1 MLLELT
7 TVTTTNILEIP
18 PQEPTF
24 PLYRIISD
32 LKKMGLDLKKGLDII
47 LSNPPANVRSDL
59 GRIEKIDPTKLELKT
74 RYEEVYNNILRLLS
88 LLDFNSKALQ
98 NVEANIQVLDDN
110 EEIKTIKYTE
120 DSQLVYSRASLV
132 RALGDLSKINLEI
145 LDQIAENI
153 ETQSNQLDHTMDFSL
168 DGLIPPSDI
177 KMGLVDIVGMSKMPK
192 KVGDVAINKLIKY
205 LNWQVEI
212 FSERYPDFK
221 FYIHRYGG
229 DEFQIY
235 VRSVNDDYSEL
246 DKVYDQFKAACLNTD
261 NLENNHKAEYILPI
275 KTYINVENRSD
286 LTTQTDLKIRCED
299 VYQPDARDVVGRLIW
314 QRYVQQG
321 LFLPAKEIIKL
332 TSHLLGQPKSKELLQ
347 ELILEIRL
355 YQQNLK
361 PFGLEQQDKKP
372 NAELIK
378 SKMAEIVGG
387 YPFLTSLFD
396 EIFLLETQVF
406 GCSEDGLLNDSIILE
421 RLIAGIMRTGINPL
435 LGNINFPE
443 IFLKWLKQTDPKQR
457 GVEVYLETKFKPIN
471 DVCHTTGDE
480 IITDSATKWLKEMF
494 REFRHA
500 NPEEQTRIDRL
511 DQDKHSLP
519 IDYIP
524 VEFRPYLILTQD
536 GGSIKLALSR
546 HNYQP
551 TDLQD
556 SAKISHKLL
565 KWIVSTVDSNISKIP
580 IVLEGQYVNIFSNAT
595 LVNPNVAFFEL
606 KTFGFVRAED
616 QSISFEPDDLNH
628 RHADLKYI
636 IKLVQEFTNLDQLKL
651 NFILNNILTNQIQN
665 NDEVVFTDGTQKFLL
680 STWTDKKRGIG
691 NCDKYLKVLNTL
703 IPLETDLEK
712 KAKLESLKT
721 FFVQI
726 RNLQIQQETEGK
738 QVIYTVE
745 ILDMWSE

>member
-1 MLLELT
+1 MLSALEKAPK
-7 TVTTTNILEIP
+7 TTTSLEIP
-18 PQEPTF
+18 SQEPMF
-24 PLYRIISD
+24 SLAGIIID
-32 LKKMGLDLKKGLDII
+32 LKKMGLDLEKGLDII
-47 LSNPPANVRSDL
+47 LSNSPANVRSDL
-59 GRIEKIDPTKLELKT
+59 DRIDNINIIARKLKA
-74 RYEEVYNNILRLLS
+74 RYSEVYNDVLRLLS
-88 LLDFNSKALQ
+88 LLDFDSKALQ
-98 NVEANIQVLDDN
+98 NVEANVQVLDDN
-110 EEIKTIKYTE
+110 EVIKTIKYTE

-145 LDQIAENI
+145 LAQIPENI
-153 ETQSNQLDHTMDFSL
+153 KTETNQQNLTIDFSP
-168 DGLIPPSDI
+168 DDLIPPSDI

-205 LNWQVEI
+205 LNNQAEL
-212 FSERYPDFK
+212 FSEHYPDFK

-235 VRSVNDDYSEL
+235 VRSVKNDYNEL
-246 DKVYDQFKAACLNTD
+246 DKVYGQFKAACLNTD
-261 NLENNHKAEYILPI
+261 NPENNHKAEYILPI
-275 KTYINVENRSD
+275 ETYVNVENRSD

-332 TSHLLGQPKSKELLQ
+332 KSHLLGQPKSKELLQ
-347 ELILEIRL
+347 ELILEIKL

-361 PFGLEQQDKKP
+361 PFGLEQKDKNP
-372 NAELIK
+372 NAELIA
-378 SKMAEIVGG
+378 SKMAEIVRG
-387 YPFLTSLFD
+387 YPFLTSFFD

-406 GCSEDGLLNDSIILE
+406 GCNEDGLLNDSIILE

-457 GVEVYLETKFKPIN
+457 GVEFYLENKFKPIN

-480 IITDSATKWLKEMF
+480 IIRQSAIRWLKEMF

-500 NPEEQTRIDRL
+500 NPEEQARIDQL
-511 DQDKHSLP
+511 EKDKHSLP

-536 GGSIKLALSR
+536 GGSIKLTLSK

-551 TDLQD
+551 TDLKN
-556 SAKISHKLL
+556 SAEISHQLL
-565 KWIVSTVDSNISKIP
+565 KWIVSTVDSDISKMP
-580 IVLEGQYVNIFSNAT
+580 IVLEDQCVNIFSNAT

-606 KTFGFVRAED
+606 KKFGFIRAED
-616 QSISFEPDDLNH
+616 QSISFEQDDLNH

-636 IKLVQEFTNLDQLKL
+636 IKLVQEFTNLDQPKL
-651 NFILNNILTNQIQN
+651 NCILNNILTNQIQNN

-680 STWTDKKRGIG
+680 STWMDKKRGIG

-721 FFVQI
+721 FFVLM
-726 RNLQIQQETEGK
+726 RNP
-738 QVIYTVE
+738 QVQRKTNQ
-745 ILDMWSE
+745 